1 MSTYTTALRR
11 EVAAEISKFKP
22 GQTVWFQN
30 PGIYVAQVKIEYVDL
45 CYVNANNN
53 YELSDFNEAAFEY
66 SVMILSKAGFAHTRI
81 RARSHELSTESWSG
95 AMVQS

>member
-1 MSTYTTALRR
+1 MSAYTTALRR
-11 EVAAEISKFKP
+11 EVAAEVSKFKP
-22 GQTVWFQN
+22 GQTLWFQN
-30 PGIYVAQVKIEYVDL
+30 PGIYVAEVKIEFVDL
-45 CYVNANNN
+45 CYVNASGN
-53 YELSDFNEAAFEY
+53 YSMEDFNENALEY